1 MNTVP
6 ARSYVSLAVTSLIL
20 VAGCHHKAAVT
31 TPTPDAF
38 AESAVTAPMPEL
50 KKEVAVAEPFPAPSV
65 NSQSEVSP
73 AMNTKLETIYF
84 DFDKSDLREDDRR
97 RLQEN
102 AAWLKTHPKDR
113 IVIAGN
119 CDERGTIGYNIAL
132 GDRRASAARRYL
144 INLGIDPSRI
154 QTVSYGKE
162 RPVDP
167 GHDEVAWAK
176 NRRDD
181 FSHSK

>member
-1 MNTVP
+1 VVKRFLGVAILCVAMAACETNKGPSSGSENTGFGHEQNP
-6 ARSYVSLAVTSLIL
+6 QHNMSSGG
-20 VAGCHHKAAVT
+20 AG
-31 TPTPDAF
+31 D
-38 AESAVTAPMPEL
+38 
-50 KKEVAVAEPFPAPSV
+50 
-65 NSQSEVSP
+65 NS
-73 AMNTKLETIYF
+73 MFHTIYF

-181 FSHSK
+181 FSDSK